1 MLKYI
6 DDYRS
11 AELIN
16 QISSKLRATPL
27 TPPINLMEVC
37 GGHTIT
43 IHRYNLYSQLP
54 PNINL
59 ISGPGCPVC
68 VTSTEF
74 IDQALQL
81 CRQPK
86 MIITTFGDLMRVPG
100 SDGSLLQAQSQ
111 GADIRICYSPAD
123 AVRIAA
129 QNQEHQVVFLAIG
142 FETTAPLIAAAIL
155 TAQRERITNFSILSA
170 LKTMPQVMRALL
182 DVEEIQLDGFICPGH
197 VSAITGLNIYQ
208 FIVDE
213 YHRPCVV
220 TGFEPVDLM
229 TAILQLV
236 EMVAHNHPAVVN
248 QYKRVVRPEGN
259 LKAQAIM
266 YSVFEACDSI
276 WRGLGKIPGSG
287 LKLKAEFA
295 QFDAANY
302 FSILNVPAREN
313 PACQCGAVL
322 RGVLKP
328 TDCPLFAKICNP
340 SNPQGACMVSSEGT
354 CATYYKYR
362 RKDG

>member
-1 MLKYI
+1 
-6 DDYRS
+6 
-11 AELIN
+11 
-16 QISSKLRATPL
+16 
-27 TPPINLMEVC
+27 MEVC

-54 PNINL
+54 SNINL

-86 MIITTFGDLMRVPG
+86 MIIATFGDLMRVPG

-123 AVRIAA
+123 AVKIAA
-129 QNQEHQVVFLAIG
+129 QNQERQVVFLAIG

-220 TGFEPVDLM
+220 TGFEPVDLL

-236 EMVAHNHPAVVN
+236 EMVAHNRPAVVN
-248 QYKRVVRPEGN
+248 QYNRVVRPGGN

-276 WRGLGKIPGSG
+276 WRGLGQIPGSG
-287 LKLKAEFA
+287 LKLKAEYA
-295 QFDAANY
+295 QFDAANCL
-302 FSILNVPAREN
+302 SILNVPAREN